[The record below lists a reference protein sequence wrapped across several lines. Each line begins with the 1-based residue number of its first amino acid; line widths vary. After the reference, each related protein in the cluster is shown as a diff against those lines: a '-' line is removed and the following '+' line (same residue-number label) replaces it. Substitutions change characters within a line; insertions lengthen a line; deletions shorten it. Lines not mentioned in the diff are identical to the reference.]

1 MSGNKIEFLMER
13 CVKKHCQSPN
23 ESLKLREG
31 LSIMHE
37 INLIHGDINNSN
49 ILWSNNKNKH
59 VFIDFGL
66 SYFIREELG
75 NKSMKYFQGT
85 YQYCSK

>member
-66 SYFIREELG
+66 SSFVKENIGE
-75 NKSMKYFQGT
+75 KSLTCFKGSFE
-85 YQYCSK
+85 YCSK